1 MTPSSTITKREVVQ
15 VVTVFLKCK
24 SKYLILHRNPLK
36 KIDPDRLNGVGGRVE
51 MGESAV
57 DAGVRETME
66 ETGYVIAPTD
76 LVFSGVLSLY
86 SGYTSDFVVT
96 FFTAQVPDD
105 RVPHGLHTDD
115 GDLQW
120 MTYEEFVDSSIKK
133 CDDLNYIF
141 NDIHKNKKFIG
152 SALFDDEKK
161 IVTFTKHYLNL

>member
-1 MTPSSTITKREVVQ
+1 MTSNSTSTKREVVQ
-15 VVTVFLKCK
+15 VVTVFLRCK
-24 SKYLILHRNPLK
+24 SKYLILHRNQQK
-36 KIDPDRLNGVGGRVE
+36 KIDPDRLNGVGGKVE
-51 MGESAV
+51 EGESAV

-66 ETGYVIAPTD
+66 ETGYVIAPND

-86 SGYTSDFVVT
+86 DGYTSDFVVT

-115 GDLQW
+115 GDLHW
-120 MTYEEFVDSSIKK
+120 MTYEEFVDNPIKK

-141 NDIHKNKKFIG
+141 DDIHTNKKFSG

-161 IVTFTKHYLNL
+161 IVKFTKHYLHL